1 MERTLILLKPDAVQ
15 RGLMGQ
21 VLARFENAGLKVIG
35 MKMAQP
41 DEGHYHKHYEDISK
55 LITRRGEAI
64 YHRNAGAMMAGP
76 VVAVVLE
83 GVEAIELVRKLVGD
97 TEPKSAAPGTIRGD
111 FAHMSMKHSND
122 KNSGLPNLVHA
133 SGNAEEAKQ
142 EIKLWFS
149 PQELFEYKLSHQ
161 HLTQ

>member
-1 MERTLILLKPDAVQ
+1 
-15 RGLMGQ
+15 MGQ
-21 VLARFENAGLKVIG
+21 ILTRFENAGLKVIG

-41 DEGHYHKHYEDISK
+41 DEDHYHKHYEDISK
-55 LITRRGEAI
+55 LITRRGEDV
-64 YHRNAGAMMAGP
+64 YHRNADAMMAGP
-76 VVAVVLE
+76 VVAIVLE

-111 FAHMSMKHSND
+111 FAHMSMQHSND

-142 EIKLWFS
+142 EIELWFS
-149 PQELFEYKLSHQ
+149 GQELFEYKLSHQ
-161 HLTQ
+161 HFTQ